1 MSPQIEYKR
10 PYLDSS
16 VYIAA
21 INNEADRV
29 EIARQ
34 ILEAADRGDI
44 QIVAGTWVAAE
55 VIKMKGETEPLS
67 LEKEGKIDAIFQNK
81 RITWVE
87 LDLSL
92 DPPIGD
98 LFSTVRR
105 DWHGVRLKEDSFE
118 FFNGDGA
125 PVIKPS

>member
-1 MSPQIEYKR
+1 MENDVTLSGRKGV
-10 PYLDSS
+10 SAS
-16 VYIAA
+16 
-21 INNEADRV
+21 
-29 EIARQ
+29 
-34 ILEAADRGDI
+34 
-44 QIVAGTWVAAE
+44 T
-55 VIKMKGETEPLS
+55 KGEKANASE
-67 LEKEGKIDAIFQNK
+67 
-81 RITWVE
+81 
-87 LDLSL
+87 LSL

>member
-1 MSPQIEYKR
+1 MPQM
-10 PYLDSS
+10 D
-16 VYIAA
+16 
-21 INNEADRV
+21 
-29 EIARQ
+29 
-34 ILEAADRGDI
+34 
-44 QIVAGTWVAAE
+44 TWGLGIHVGSTLLA
-55 VIKMKGETEPLS
+55 S
-67 LEKEGKIDAIFQNK
+67 LPQLHLTLG
-81 RITWVE
+81 
-87 LDLSL
+87 LSL